1 MRPPSDALR
10 EKLAALPDKP
20 GCYLMR
26 DRKGTIIYVGKAVSL
41 RRRVQSYFRPSTLR
55 DAAPKLRSMLHSVA
69 DLETVTVRNEA
80 EALLMESNL
89 IKQYR
94 PRFNIVLRDDKRYL
108 ALRADPLDP
117 VPRLTTCRILR
128 DDGAFYFGPF
138 PSATVV
144 RTVLDFTEKRY
155 GLRKCTPLQPDAE
168 TFRHCINDIIRF
180 CSAPCIGRTSPAEY
194 RARFDDACAFL
205 RGERLSVIEEVK
217 ARMQE
222 AADAHD
228 FEKAAV
234 LRDTWIA
241 LREMVKQRVRV
252 NATPEMHAAEARAGI
267 RDLQRQIGLP
277 ATPALIEGF
286 DISNLFG
293 THSVASMV
301 AAVDGQPDR
310 RLYRRF
316 RIRTVQGAD
325 DPRSIAE
332 VIDRRYARVRDEG
345 RPLPGLILIDGGVTQ
360 LRAAREALAR
370 LGLGQI
376 PAVGLAKEMEE
387 IVLDDGRPPL
397 MLPRDSDALHV
408 LTRLRDE
415 AHRFAIDYHRRLRN
429 RLIRES
435 ALDEIPGIGP
445 AKKAALLKRF
455 GSVYRLARA
464 TNEEIQTV
472 PGIDRVM
479 ADAILRAVKTTSMLD
494 KSPKQA

>member
-1 MRPPSDALR
+1 MNSPPLSDSLR
-10 EKLAALPDKP
+10 EKLASLPDKP

-26 DRKGTIIYVGKAVSL
+26 DRKGTIIYVGKALSL

-55 DAAPKLRSMLHSVA
+55 DAPPKLRSMIHSVT

-80 EALLMESNL
+80 EALLMESTL

-108 ALRADPLDP
+108 ALRADPRDP

-128 DDGAFYFGPF
+128 DDRACYFGPF
-138 PSATVV
+138 PSAAVV

-155 GLRKCTPLQPDAE
+155 GLRKCSPIQPDAE
-168 TFRHCINDIIRF
+168 TYRHCINDIVRF
-180 CSAPCIGRTSPAEY
+180 CSAPCIGRVSPEEY
-194 RARFDDACAFL
+194 RNRFNEACAFL
-205 RGERLSVIEEVK
+205 RGERLAVIEEVR

-222 AADAHD
+222 ASGQHD
-228 FEKAAV
+228 FEKAAS

-241 LREMVKQRVRV
+241 LREMVKQRIRV
-252 NATPEMHAAEARAGI
+252 TASPDMHAADARAGI
-267 RDLQRQIGLP
+267 LDLQRQIGLS
-277 ATPALIEGF
+277 AMPALIEGF

-301 AAVDGQPDR
+301 AAVDGLPDR

-316 RIRTVQGAD
+316 RIRTVEGAD
-325 DPRSIAE
+325 DPRSMAE
-332 VIDRRYARVRDEG
+332 VISRRYARVRDEG
-345 RPLPGLILIDGGVTQ
+345 RPPPGLILIDGGVTQ
-360 LRAAREALAR
+360 LRAAREALGG
-370 LGLGQI
+370 LGLGHVH
-376 PAVGLAKEMEE
+376 AVGLAKEMEA

-397 MLPRDSDALHV
+397 LLPRDSDALRV

-464 TNEEIQTV
+464 PIDDIQAV
-472 PGIDRVM
+472 PGIDRVL
-479 ADAILRAVKTTSMLD
+479 AEAIRRAVT
-494 KSPKQA
+494 PAE

>member
-1 MRPPSDALR
+1 MRPLSDALR

-55 DAAPKLRSMLHSVA
+55 DAPPKLRSMIHSVA

-108 ALRADPLDP
+108 ALRADPRDP

-128 DDGAFYFGPF
+128 DDGACYFGPF
-138 PSATVV
+138 PSAAVV

-155 GLRKCTPLQPDAE
+155 GLRKCTPIQPDAE
-168 TFRHCINDIIRF
+168 TYRHCINDIIRF
-180 CSAPCIGRTSPAEY
+180 CSAPCIGRISPAEY
-194 RARFDDACAFL
+194 RARFDEARAFL
-205 RGERLSVIEEVK
+205 RGERLAVLEEVK

-222 AADAHD
+222 AADTHD

-252 NATPEMHAAEARAGI
+252 TVTPAMHAADARAGL

-332 VIDRRYARVRDEG
+332 VIGRRYARVRDEG

-360 LRAAREALAR
+360 LRAARETLAR

-397 MLPRDSDALHV
+397 VLPRDSDALRV

-445 AKKAALLKRF
+445 AKKASLLKRF

-464 TNEEIQTV
+464 TVDEIQTV
-472 PGIDRVM
+472 PGIDRAM

-494 KSPKQA
+494 KFGKQA

>member
-1 MRPPSDALR
+1 MNRNHLSDALR
-10 EKLAALPDKP
+10 EKLAVLPDKP

-26 DRKGTIIYVGKAVSL
+26 DRKGMIIYVGKAVSL

-55 DAAPKLRSMLHSVA
+55 DAPPKLRSMIHCVA

-80 EALLMESNL
+80 EALLMESTL

-108 ALRADPLDP
+108 ALRADPRDP

-128 DDGAFYFGPF
+128 GDGAFYFGPF
-138 PSATVV
+138 PSAAVV

-155 GLRKCTPLQPDAE
+155 GLRKCTPIQPDVE
-168 TFRHCINDIIRF
+168 TYRHCINDIIRF
-180 CSAPCIGRTSPAEY
+180 CSAPCIGRISSDEY
-194 RARFDDACAFL
+194 RTRFNEACAFL
-205 RGERLSVIEEVK
+205 RGERLAVIEEVK
-217 ARMQE
+217 THMQE
-222 AADAHD
+222 AAAVHD
-228 FEKAAV
+228 FEKAAT
-234 LRDTWIA
+234 LRDTWIS

-252 NATPEMHAAEARAGI
+252 TASPEMHAAYARAGI

-277 ATPALIEGF
+277 ETPLLIEGF

-301 AAVDGQPDR
+301 AAVDGLPDR

-316 RIRTVQGAD
+316 RIRTVEGAD
-325 DPRSIAE
+325 DPRSMAE
-332 VIDRRYARVRDEG
+332 VIGRRYARVLDEG
-345 RPLPGLILIDGGVTQ
+345 KPLPGLILIDGGITQ
-360 LRAAREALAR
+360 LRAAREALAN
-370 LGLGQI
+370 LGLSQV

-397 MLPRDSDALHV
+397 MLPLDSGALRV

-445 AKKAALLKRF
+445 AKKAALLNRF

-464 TNEEIQTV
+464 TADEIQAV

-479 ADAILRAVKTTSMLD
+479 AAAILRAVKPAAT
-494 KSPKQA
+494 

>member
-1 MRPPSDALR
+1 MSHPAHSSALR
-10 EKLAALPDKP
+10 DKLAALPDKP
-20 GCYLMR
+20 GCYLLR

-55 DAAPKLRSMLHSVA
+55 DAPPKLRSMINSVA

-80 EALLMESNL
+80 EALLTESSL

-108 ALRADPLDP
+108 ALRADPRDP
-117 VPRLTTCRILR
+117 VPRLATCRILR
-128 DDGAFYFGPF
+128 DDHALYFGPF
-138 PSATVV
+138 PSAAVV

-155 GLRKCTPLQPDAE
+155 GLRKCAPIRPDAE
-168 TFRHCINDIIRF
+168 TYRHCINDIVRF
-180 CSAPCIGRTSPAEY
+180 CSAPCIGRVSPEEY
-194 RARFDDACAFL
+194 RARFDEACAFL
-205 RGERLSVIEEVK
+205 RGERLGVIEEVK
-217 ARMQE
+217 VQMQA

-228 FEKAAV
+228 YEKAAA

-241 LREMVKQRVRV
+241 LKEMVKQRVRV
-252 NATPEMHAAEARAGI
+252 SATPEMHAADARHGI
-267 RDLQRQIGLP
+267 RELQRLLGLP
-277 ATPALIEGF
+277 AAPALIEGF

-293 THSVASMV
+293 THSVASLV
-301 AAVDGQPDR
+301 AAADGLPDR

-316 RIRTVQGAD
+316 RIRTVEGAD
-325 DPRSIAE
+325 DPRSMAE
-332 VIDRRYARVRDEG
+332 VIGRRYARQRDEG

-360 LRAAREALAR
+360 LRAAREALAA
-370 LGLGQI
+370 LGLSHV
-376 PAVGLAKEMEE
+376 PAVGLAKQQEE

-397 MLPRDSDALHV
+397 LLPRDSDALRV

-415 AHRFAIDYHRRLRN
+415 AHRFAVDYHRRLRN

-445 AKKAALLKRF
+445 AKKAALLSRF

-464 TNEEIQTV
+464 TLEEVEAV
-472 PGIDRVM
+472 PGIDRTLAEAV
-479 ADAILRAVKTTSMLD
+479 LRAV
-494 KSPKQA
+494 QA